1 MVSWIWENI
10 AAFLLVLTILVF
22 VHELGHY
29 LVARLCG
36 VGIDVFS
43 IGFGPEIIGW
53 NDKSGTRWKLS
64 LFPLGGYVKMV
75 GDANAASIP
84 DEDAESMS
92 PELKEKAFCYK
103 PLSSRVLVV
112 FAGPFANFFYAV
124 IVFACIF
131 MFLGQPVTPPVIGE
145 VQAGSAAEKAGFQKG
160 DRVLVADGQR
170 VERFEELQQIVR
182 LKPDHT
188 MTFAIEREGRELSL
202 KAELQSV
209 EIDNSFGGHEKVG
222 LLGLQATGLE
232 FKKYPPIMSIW
243 QGIRETY
250 SVTRTMVV
258 AMGQLVMG
266 QRGSGDVGGP
276 IKIAQMTNQV
286 AQEGIV
292 TLLWFSAL
300 LSINLGFL
308 NLLPVPVLDGG
319 HLFFYAIE
327 AIIGRPLPKKWMD
340 LFYRI
345 GFALLISLMLYAT
358 VKDILGLSFFKG

>member
-10 AAFLLVLTILVF
+10 AAFLFVLTLLVF

-29 LVARLCG
+29 LVARFCG

-43 IGFGPEIIGW
+43 IGFGPEIFGW
-53 NDKSGTRWKLS
+53 TDRSGTRWKLS
-64 LFPLGGYVKMV
+64 IIPLGGYVKMV

-84 DEDAESMS
+84 DDAVEALP

-103 PLSSRVLVV
+103 PLLSRTLVV
-112 FAGPFANFFYAV
+112 FAGPFANFLYAV
-124 IVFACIF
+124 VIFSCIF
-131 MFLGQPVTPPVIGE
+131 MYIGQPVTPPVIGDI
-145 VQAGSAAEKAGFQKG
+145 QAGSAAEKAGFHKG
-160 DRVLVADGQR
+160 DRVLIADGQT

-182 LKPDHT
+182 LKPDQT
-188 MTFAIEREGRELSL
+188 MTFAVERDGREVLL
-202 KAELQSV
+202 KAELKSV
-209 EIDNSFGGHEKVG
+209 ELDNSFGGKEKVG

-276 IKIAQMTNQV
+276 IKIAQLTNQV

-292 TLLWFSAL
+292 MLLWFSAL

-308 NLLPVPVLDGG
+308 NLLPIPVLDGG

-327 AIIGRPLPKKWMD
+327 GIIGRPLNKKWMD
-340 LFYRI
+340 IFYRI
-345 GFALLISLMLYAT
+345 GFALLISLMIYAT
-358 VKDILGLSFFKG
+358 VKDVLGLSFFKG